1 MYLYHLE
8 FFMLITGLFFQVKSL
23 CIYPTAVPVRR
34 CWMHSTSHC
43 VVAGCHRIGQFHRPA
58 DDIGPAGRRC
68 KVHGCGCR
76 VSGCTKQTWG
86 RSLAN
91 KLGPAGPACWL
102 HGGKVC
108 NVSGCQSQP
117 RGIVKEQDFLGA
129 PGVRCKPHLKLQ
141 APSFGP
147 KRCRDPFQNNLPELP
162 EKERCCYANGSH
174 WRCKRQRKDVTSKYC
189 EHHEDL
195 YQKRLH
201 RMWLQRS
208 WRKEGKGKAPEEN
221 GNPTAKTPYL
231 NNNFS
236 KKKRSPATREKCGC

>member
-1 MYLYHLE
+1 M
-8 FFMLITGLFFQVKSL
+8 FWQVKLSL
-23 CIYPTAVPVRR
+23 CIYPRVPVRR
-34 CWMHSTSHC
+34 CWMHSMSHC

-58 DDIGPAGRRC
+58 DDLGPAGRRC

-76 VSGCTKQTWG
+76 VAGCSKQTWG
-86 RSLAN
+86 RSFADEV
-91 KLGPAGPACWL
+91 GPAGPACWL

-117 RGIVKEQDFLGA
+117 RGIVKEKDLFGA
-129 PGVRCKPHLKLQ
+129 PGVRCKPHMKLQ
-141 APSFGP
+141 VPSFGP
-147 KRCRDPFQNNLPELP
+147 KRCRDPFSNLPELP

-201 RMWLQRS
+201 RMWLQRLAKG
-208 WRKEGKGKAPEEN
+208 RKRKGCRGEWQSNLQNAM
-221 GNPTAKTPYL
+221 
-231 NNNFS
+231 S
-236 KKKRSPATREKCGC
+236 QRSPEARKREKVAEKALPVSPFHLI